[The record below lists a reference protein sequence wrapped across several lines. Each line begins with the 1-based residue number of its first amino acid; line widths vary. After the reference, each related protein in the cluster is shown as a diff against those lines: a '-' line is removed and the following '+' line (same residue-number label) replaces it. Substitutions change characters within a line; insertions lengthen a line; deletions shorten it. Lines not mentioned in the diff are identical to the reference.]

1 MGLISKQ
8 ILREASFLHD
18 IYANQPDQVRLFLA
32 VADDYQLSALQD
44 LVEDLLSFKFPL
56 SAEQVTYLRPHAD
69 TLRKI
74 GQCTSYEEVRHLAL
88 THFTSDL
95 LSALLAPFAGELKA
109 QLRRISDVED
119 WKSLHEDSED
129 EVNEGEVVEKMEA
142 DEEDSNMDEEES
154 EVEGEA
160 DESLGNEHEGEED
173 EEEEEEEEQ
182 EQEDQQQPEEEKG
195 TLKGGGVQYRNV
207 QYRNSATL
215 RHTKTPYSCDICG
228 KQYASP
234 DSLRK
239 HWREKHPRIPR
250 PIFYK

>member
-74 GQCTSYEEVRHLAL
+74 GHCTSYEEVRHLAL
-88 THFTSDL
+88 TYFTSEL

-142 DEEDSNMDEEES
+142 DEEDSNTDEEES

-173 EEEEEEEEQ
+173 E
-182 EQEDQQQPEEEKG
+182 EEEKG

-250 PIFYK
+250 PVFYK